1 MTRVELAEQVGKQL
15 KMDIKEADTAIL
27 AVLGEVVTGLMKDG
41 DVILRGFG
49 RFSVQSKK
57 ERVGRNPKT
66 GEKVLIPAL
75 KRVSFKA
82 GKNLKGFVNC

>member
-1 MTRVELAEQVGKQL
+1 MTRVELAEKVGIAL
-15 KMDIKEADTAIL
+15 KVEIKEADKAIL
-27 AVLGEVVTGLMKDG
+27 AVLGEVVTGLMEDG

-49 RFSVQSKK
+49 RFTVQNKR

-66 GEKVLIPAL
+66 GEKVIIPAL